1 MALDDF
7 FEPFIMQD
15 WSSAPD
21 GLGGL
26 TWTLTDGAS
35 FLAGIST
42 DSSTEAKIAEKN
54 GMKKIY
60 TIVTPQTVVLE
71 QNDRVKRVRDGKL
84 YRITSDSADMT
95 TPVVSGMKFS
105 QVSAEVVEA

>member
-1 MALDDF
+1 MALEDF
-7 FEPFIMQD
+7 FEQFIMQD

-26 TWTLTDGAS
+26 TWTLTDGAP
-35 FLAGIST
+35 FRAGIST
-42 DSSTEAKIAEKN
+42 VSTTEAKISEKN
-54 GMKKIY
+54 GMKTIY
-60 TIVTPQTVVLE
+60 TIVTPETVVLE
-71 QNDRVKRVRDGKL
+71 QNDRVRRVRDGRL

-95 TPVVSGMKFS
+95 TPRVSDMRFA

>member
-1 MALDDF
+1 MALEDF
-7 FEPFIMQD
+7 FEPFMMQD

-26 TWTLTDGAS
+26 TCTLTDGAS

-95 TPVVSGMKFS
+95 TPGVSGMKFS
-105 QVSAEVVEA
+105 QVGAEVVDA

>member
-15 WSSAPD
+15 WFSMPD

-26 TWTLTDGAS
+26 TWTLMDGAT
-35 FLAGIST
+35 FRAGIST
-42 DSSTEAKIAEKN
+42 DSSTEAKIAEKK

-71 QNDRVKRVRDGKL
+71 QNDRVKRVMDGKL

-95 TPVVSGMKFS
+95 TPGVSDMKFS